1 MCNFRQFRPLFDN
14 LTANAVLGRAI
25 KMEQQGLI
33 VGLAIIGY
41 LLGAVPFGV
50 VISKAMG
57 LPDPR
62 TVGSKNLGFTNVLRV
77 SGKKAG
83 ILTLIGD
90 MGKGWVM
97 GFAATQL
104 LQDEWAVLLV
114 ALAPFLGHLFSPF
127 LGFKGGKGVA
137 TALGS
142 VLGVAPL
149 IGLLL
154 LLTWIGAVALW
165 RYSSGGALTA
175 FGLFPVLAAVLR
187 PSAAFVSFAVV
198 VTGLIVVKHKG
209 NIERLWNG
217 TESRMG
223 QRKA

>member
-1 MCNFRQFRPLFDN
+1 M
-14 LTANAVLGRAI
+14 GH
-25 KMEQQGLI
+25 QGLF
-33 VGLAIIGY
+33 VLLVVAGY

-50 VISKAMG
+50 VVSKAMG

-62 TVGSKNLGFTNVLRV
+62 TVGSTNVGFTNVLRV

-97 GFAATQL
+97 AFAATQL
-104 LQDEWAVLLV
+104 LQDEWTIQLV
-114 ALAPFLGHLFSPF
+114 ALAPILGHLCSIF
-127 LGFKGGKGVA
+127 LGFTGGKGVA

-149 IGLLL
+149 IGFILLCAWL
-154 LLTWIGAVALW
+154 GAVALW

-175 FGLFPVLAAVLR
+175 FAIFPLVAVFIHPTVEFVLF
-187 PSAAFVSFAVV
+187 S
-198 VTGLIVVKHKG
+198 VTISSLIVMKHRG
-209 NIERLWNG
+209 NIAKLWKG
-217 TESRMG
+217 EESKIG
-223 QRKA
+223 QRKT

>member
-1 MCNFRQFRPLFDN
+1 
-14 LTANAVLGRAI
+14 
-25 KMEQQGLI
+25 MEAPALVVI
-33 VGLAIIGY
+33 LVILGY

-50 VISKAMG
+50 VVSRVLG

-62 TVGSKNLGFTNVLRV
+62 TVGSRNVGFTNVLRV

-97 GFAATQL
+97 GFAATQW
-104 LQDEWAVLLV
+104 LQDEWAILLG

-127 LGFKGGKGVA
+127 LGFTGGKGVA

-142 VLGVAPL
+142 ILGVAPL
-149 IGLLL
+149 IGLVLL
-154 LLTWIGAVALW
+154 VAWLGAVGLW

-175 FGLFPVLAAVLR
+175 FGMFPLVAALLR
-187 PSAAFVSFAVV
+187 PSVAFELFSVV
-198 VTGLIVVKHKG
+198 VSGLIVMKHKG
-209 NIERLWNG
+209 NIERLWSG
-217 TESRMG
+217 TESKIG
-223 QRKA
+223 QKKPGY

>member
-1 MCNFRQFRPLFDN
+1 MNQEILW
-14 LTANAVLGRAI
+14 VLMAI
-25 KMEQQGLI
+25 
-33 VGLAIIGY
+33 AGY
-41 LLGAVPFGV
+41 LLGAVPFGIV
-50 VISKAMG
+50 VSKAMG

-62 TVGSKNLGFTNVLRV
+62 TVGSKNVGFTNVLRV

-90 MGKGWVM
+90 MGKGWAM
-97 GFAATQL
+97 GFAATQVF
-104 LQDEWAVLLV
+104 QQEWMILLV

-142 VLGVAPL
+142 VLGVEPA
-149 IGLLL
+149 IGFLLL
-154 LLTWIGAVALW
+154 MAWLGAVAMW

-175 FGLFPVLAAVLR
+175 FGLFPLIASVARPTVEFVLFSVI
-187 PSAAFVSFAVV
+187 VS
-198 VTGLIVVKHKG
+198 GLIVLKHKG

-217 TESRMG
+217 TESKIG
-223 QRKA
+223 QRG

>member
-1 MCNFRQFRPLFDN
+1 MDLPG
-14 LTANAVLGRAI
+14 LTSLL
-25 KMEQQGLI
+25 ML
-33 VGLAIIGY
+33 IGY
-41 LLGAVPFGV
+41 LFGGVPFGV

-62 TVGSKNLGFTNVLRV
+62 RVGSKNVGFTNVLRV
-77 SGKKAG
+77 SGKTAG

-97 GFAATQL
+97 GYVAIQWYEA
-104 LQDEWAVLLV
+104 EWAILLI
-114 ALAPFLGHLFSPF
+114 ALAPFIGHLFSPF
-127 LGFKGGKGVA
+127 LRFKGGKGVA

-154 LLTWIGAVALW
+154 LLAWIGSVAIS

-175 FGLFPVLAAVLR
+175 FGLFPIIAALVR
-187 PSAAFVSFAVV
+187 PTGPFILFSLV
-198 VTGLIVVKHKG
+198 VTGLIVLKHKG

-217 TESRMG
+217 TESKMG
-223 QRKA
+223 ERKN

>member
-1 MCNFRQFRPLFDN
+1 
-14 LTANAVLGRAI
+14 
-25 KMEQQGLI
+25 MEQLGLI
-33 VGLAIIGY
+33 IGLVIGGY
-41 LLGAVPFGV
+41 LVGGVPFGV

-62 TVGSKNLGFTNVLRV
+62 TVGSKNVGFTNVLRV
-77 SGKKAG
+77 SGKTAG

-97 GFAATQL
+97 GFAAMYL
-104 LQDEWAVLLV
+104 LQAEWAILLV

-127 LGFKGGKGVA
+127 LGFTGGKGVA

-142 VLGVAPL
+142 VLGVSPL

-154 LLTWIGAVALW
+154 LLAWIGAVAMW

-175 FGLFPVLAAVLR
+175 FGLFPLIAALIH
-187 PSAAFVSFAVV
+187 PTTAFMLFSLVVS
-198 VTGLIVVKHKG
+198 GLIAIKHKD
-209 NIERLWNG
+209 NMERLRNG
-217 TESRMG
+217 TESKIG
-223 QRKA
+223 QGRPG